1 MNIHILVV
9 EDDPTIAEFLK
20 VGLKYEGFDV
30 IHSANAKECLNIIK
44 RGGVDLVILDILLP
58 DMNGFE
64 VCKKIRFS
72 NSDIPVIM
80 VTVKNDIKDKI
91 EGLNVGADDY
101 ITKPFSF
108 DELLARI
115 KAVLRRYAK
124 LDKKFEISSS
134 GIVMNLETREV
145 YVDSKP
151 VSLTPTEFSLL
162 EVFMKNPRKVFT
174 RDVLLETILGY
185 DYTGQTNVVDVH
197 ISNLR
202 DKIKDKPAKL
212 IVTVYGFGYKFQPRK

>member
-30 IHSANAKECLNIIK
+30 IHSANAKECLNTIK
-44 RGGVDLVILDILLP
+44 RGGIDLVILDILLP

-124 LDKKFEISSS
+124 LDKKLEISSS
-134 GIVMNLETREV
+134 GIVLNLETHEV

-162 EVFMKNPRKVFT
+162 EVFMKNPQKVFT
-174 RDVLLETILGY
+174 RDVLIETIFGY
-185 DYTGQTNVVDVH
+185 DYIGQTNVVDVH

-212 IVTVYGFGYKFQPRK
+212 IVTVYGLGYKFQPRE